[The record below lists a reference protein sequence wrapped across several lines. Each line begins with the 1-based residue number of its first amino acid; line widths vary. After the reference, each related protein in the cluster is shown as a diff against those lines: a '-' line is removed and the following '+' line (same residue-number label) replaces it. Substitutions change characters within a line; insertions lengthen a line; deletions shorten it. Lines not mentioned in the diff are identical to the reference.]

1 MLWLL
6 SSGYRTKQNCAVA
19 LGGHLF
25 FFFILSAV
33 GYIQVFCVTGVGQ
46 TGLGVLGT
54 ASRHIHEWDF
64 KVCLTCCEFTGQ

>member
-1 MLWLL
+1 MGTELNRIVQWLWEDT
-6 SSGYRTKQNCAVA
+6 Y
-19 LGGHLF
+19 F